1 MINQYDSL
9 TQFHSVTRVDLNS
22 KLAKAKSAFSGH
34 ETTTLKN
41 DDDEININ
49 VSMTIIR
56 IEIVMKIKITW

>member
-41 DDDEININ
+41 DDDENKYKCIDDNN
-49 VSMTIIR
+49 
-56 IEIVMKIKITW
+56 KN

>member
-1 MINQYDSL
+1 MKYLLMINQYDSL

-41 DDDEININ
+41 YDDEIKYKCIDDNN
-49 VSMTIIR
+49 
-56 IEIVMKIKITW
+56 KN